1 MLDDLKGR
9 VAVVTGAASG
19 IGLGL
24 ATRFGEEGM
33 RLVLSDIDA
42 AGLETAAAGLRQ
54 AGAEVET
61 VRTDVS
67 SAEDVD
73 RLAERAY
80 AAFGRVHLL
89 CNNAGIVPSGRFRP
103 IWEYPVEDW
112 TWSLG
117 VNLMG
122 VVHGIRSF
130 VPRMLAGGEPGHV
143 VNTASI
149 AGLSSG
155 AYSPPYGAAKHGV
168 VRLTEALYASLRQ
181 SGAPIG
187 ATVLCPGV
195 VRTNIYHAERN
206 RPADLVPKEGVA
218 RERPEVD
225 AVAAKIHPSGMP
237 PAEVAAMVVEAVR
250 ADTFYVLTT
259 DSHDAAIRHRMES
272 ILARTNPVFD
282 DVLAMSSRENEGR
295 R

>member
-1 MLDDLKGR
+1 MLEDLKGR

-24 ATRFGEEGM
+24 ATRFAQEGM
-33 RLVLSDIDA
+33 RLVLSDIDTT
-42 AGLETAAAGLRQ
+42 GLEAAADDLRKT
-54 AGAEVET
+54 GAEVVA

-67 SAEDVD
+67 SAQDVE

-80 AAFGRVHLL
+80 ASFGRVHLL

-103 IWEYPVEDW
+103 VWEYPVEDW
-112 TWSLG
+112 NWSLG

-168 VRLTEALYASLRQ
+168 VRLSEALYASLQ
-181 SGAPIG
+181 QAGAPIG

-206 RPADLVPKEGVA
+206 RPSSLVPKEGVA
-218 RERPEVD
+218 KERPEVD

-237 PAEVAAMVVEAVR
+237 PAEVATMVVDAVR
-250 ADTFYVLTT
+250 AGTFYVLTT

-272 ILARTNPVFD
+272 ILARSNPVFD
-282 DVLAMSSRENEGR
+282 DVLAMSSRENEAR